1 MLTMTSQRHPKTAW
15 QPVKSAVAANTLAAY
30 PPAISQV
37 LGRSALQTKLQVGSR
52 HDPQEQEADRV
63 ADQVVGQ
70 SWQGV
75 IQRKCSA
82 CEDEKEQSIQTK
94 LDTSADSSSITSGIS
109 TALLKSSGGKPLPN
123 AINQNMSD
131 SIGFDFSAVRVHTD
145 SNAEKMN
152 QHLHSRAFTYGNDVY
167 FNHNQ
172 YQPSNTHGK
181 HLLAHEL
188 THVVQQNNGGQL
200 IQKQD
205 APGPP
210 SEIPLTSDVGAF
222 WFRANENGRIEFVYG
237 TPKMPLAGERGAG
250 FRCEDGR
257 CSPIISG
264 EAGIGNLGDTYTV
277 DEALAL
283 LSPDDSSSAIPPI
296 GVCLPAQRNA
306 LGFCCSGSMVA
317 NGVNCEP
324 LPDFVPTM
332 PGGGGIPSPD
342 GPSSAPQLG
351 DSLRPGNSV
360 FPTSGL
366 MTFDN
371 FGFNQHQIP
380 ASAQSQI
387 SDLALRL
394 SILSLTN
401 TGSVLVTG
409 YTDAVGRERANTQ
422 LGLRRAEAIR
432 DSLIA
437 AGAPS
442 SVFIVD
448 SGGES
453 SPVVETDQ
461 AEPRNRRVEI
471 FYTFA
476 NFTSAPSFGDSFR
489 LTAPTNF
496 GGIEPGPF

>member
-1 MLTMTSQRHPKTAW
+1 MFTMTSQKQPKAAW
-15 QPVKSAVAANTLAAY
+15 QPFKPKVTANTNAVY
-30 PPAISQV
+30 PAVVTKLLRGP
-37 LGRSALQTKLQVGSR
+37 RLQTKLQVGSR

-63 ADQVVGQ
+63 ADQVVNQ
-70 SWQGV
+70 SWQGI
-75 IQRKCSA
+75 IQRKCAA
-82 CEDEKEQSIQTK
+82 CDDEKEQIIQAK
-94 LDTSADSSSITSGIS
+94 LEGCANSSSTTNGIS
-109 TALLKSSGGKPLPN
+109 PAKLNSSGGKPLPSS
-123 AINQNMSD
+123 INQHMSN

-145 SNAEKMN
+145 SNAQQMN
-152 QHLHSRAFTYGNDVY
+152 QHLHSKAFTYGNDVY
-167 FNHNQ
+167 FNQNQ
-172 YQPSNTHGK
+172 YQPSKPQGE

-188 THVVQQNNGGQL
+188 THVVQQDGGAQL

-210 SEIPLTSDVGAF
+210 SEIPLNSDVGAF

-237 TPKMPLAGERGAG
+237 TPKMPLMGERGAG

-264 EAGIGNLGDTYTV
+264 DAGIGSLGDTYTV
-277 DEALAL
+277 DEALGL
-283 LSPDDSSSAIPPI
+283 LGGDDTPSAIAPL

-306 LGFCCSGSMVA
+306 LGFCCPGSMVA

-324 LPDFVPTM
+324 LPEFIPTM

-342 GPSSAPQLG
+342 GPSTAPQLG
-351 DSLRPGNSV
+351 DSLNPGNSV

-366 MTFDN
+366 LTFDN
-371 FGFNQHQIP
+371 FGFNQHQVP
-380 ASAQSQI
+380 ASVQAQI

-409 YTDAVGRERANTQ
+409 YTDAVGAERTNIQ
-422 LGLRRAEAIR
+422 LGLRRAAAVR

-442 SVFIVD
+442 SAFIVD
-448 SGGES
+448 SAGES
-453 SPVVETDQ
+453 AAAVETDQ

-476 NFTSAPSFGDSFR
+476 NLTMPPSLGGSFR

-496 GGIEPGPF
+496 GGLEPGPF

>member
-1 MLTMTSQRHPKTAW
+1 MFTMTSQKQLKTPW
-15 QPVKSAVAANTLAAY
+15 QPIKSKPIGHTNAVY
-30 PPAISQV
+30 PPV
-37 LGRSALQTKLQVGSR
+37 VTKLLKRPRLQTKLQVGNR
-52 HDPQEQEADRV
+52 NDPQEQEADKV
-63 ADQVVGQ
+63 ADQVVSQ
-70 SWQGV
+70 NWQGI
-75 IQRKCSA
+75 IQRKCAA
-82 CEDEKEQSIQTK
+82 CEDEKEQNIQPK
-94 LDTSADSSSITSGIS
+94 LDSSANSSATTDGIS
-109 TALLKSSGGKPLPN
+109 PGNLNSSAGKPLPA
-123 AINQNMSD
+123 AINQHMSD
-131 SIGFDFSAVRVHTD
+131 AIGFDFSAVRVHTD
-145 SNAEKMN
+145 SNAQQLN
-152 QHLHSRAFTYGNDVY
+152 QHLHSKAFTYGNDVY
-167 FNHNQ
+167 FNQNQ
-172 YQPSNTHGK
+172 YQPSKPQGE

-188 THVVQQNNGGQL
+188 THVVQQNGGSQL

-210 SEIPLTSDVGAF
+210 SEIPLNSDVGAF

-237 TPKMPLAGERGAG
+237 TPKMPLVGERGAG
-250 FRCEDGR
+250 FRCENGR

-264 EAGIGNLGDTYTV
+264 DAGIGSLGDTYTV
-277 DEALAL
+277 DEALGL
-283 LSPDDSSSAIPPI
+283 LGGNDTQSATPPI

-306 LGFCCSGSMVA
+306 LGFCCPGSMVA

-342 GPSSAPQLG
+342 GPSTAPQLG
-351 DSLRPGNSV
+351 DSLRPGNNV

-366 MTFDN
+366 MTLDN
-371 FGFNQHQIP
+371 FGFNQDQVP
-380 ASAQSQI
+380 ASAQAQI

-409 YTDAVGRERANTQ
+409 YTDAVGSEQSNTQ

-442 SVFIVD
+442 SAFIVD
-448 SGGES
+448 SAGES
-453 SPVVETDQ
+453 APIVETDQ

-476 NFTSAPSFGDSFR
+476 NLTIPPSFGDSFR

>member
-1 MLTMTSQRHPKTAW
+1 MNALKRPKTAW
-15 QPVKSAVAANTLAAY
+15 QAQSPWVVKNTQALHAPVVSNL
-30 PPAISQV
+30 
-37 LGRSALQTKLQVGSR
+37 LGRHSLQTKLQVDSR

-63 ADQVVGQ
+63 ASQVVSQPWEGI
-70 SWQGV
+70 
-75 IQRKCSA
+75 IQRKCAA
-82 CEDEKEQSIQTK
+82 CDEEKEHGIQAK
-94 LDTSADSSSITSGIS
+94 SDNSANSSDTSSISS
-109 TALLKSSGGKPLPN
+109 ALLNSTGGNPLPN
-123 AINQNMSD
+123 KINQHMSD

-145 SNAEKMN
+145 GHAQQMN
-152 QHLHSRAFTYGNDVY
+152 QYLHSRAFTYGNNVY
-167 FNHNQ
+167 FNQNQ
-172 YQPSNTHGK
+172 YQPSNSQGK

-188 THVVQQNNGGQL
+188 THVVQQNSGGQL
-200 IQKQD
+200 IQKQA

-210 SEIPLTSDVGAF
+210 SEIPLNSDVGAF

-264 EAGIGNLGDTYTV
+264 DAGIGSLGDTYTV
-277 DEALAL
+277 DEALGL
-283 LSPDDSSSAIPPI
+283 LGGDDTSSAIPPI

-306 LGFCCSGSMVA
+306 LGFCCPGSMVA
-317 NGVNCEP
+317 NGINCEP
-324 LPDFVPTM
+324 LPEFVPTM
-332 PGGGGIPSPD
+332 PSGGGIPSPD
-342 GPSSAPQLG
+342 GPSVAPQLG

-371 FGFNQHQIP
+371 FGFNQHQVP
-380 ASAQSQI
+380 TSAQAQI

-422 LGLRRAEAIR
+422 LGLSRAQAVK

-437 AGAPS
+437 AGAPANA
-442 SVFIVD
+442 FIVD
-448 SGGES
+448 SAGES

-476 NFTSAPSFGDSFR
+476 NLTSTPSFGDGFR

-496 GGIEPGPF
+496 GGVEPGPF